1 MHDKIR
7 TESQLVRFTALL
19 QEKIKHAASSLLGD
33 GRTDDD
39 DGIMAVFHIKKIN

>member
-19 QEKIKHAASSLLGD
+19 QEKIKHASSLLGD
-33 GRTDDD
+33 GRNFQD
-39 DGIMAVFHIKKIN
+39 